1 MIAIFAIPT
10 WDDFEIVSKGFILPK
25 FLPPASLLLKPESV
39 TKPGFV
45 LITLSFWIW
54 PSFSAPATVT
64 GLINEPG
71 SKKSSTT
78 LFLSITLSGLFG
90 LNVG

>member
-1 MIAIFAIPT
+1 MAIFAIPT
-10 WDDFEIVSKGFILPK
+10 WDDFEIVSEGLILPK

-45 LITLSFWIW
+45 LITLSFWIC
-54 PSFSAPATVT
+54 PSLIAPATVI
-64 GLINEPG
+64 GFINEPG
-71 SKKSSTT
+71 SKKSSTN
-78 LFLSITLSGLFG
+78 LFLSMTLSGLFG